1 MHNDTITTFDI
12 VGHRHAATML
22 SFTLLCRDNTSTA
35 IQYRCFVILYVAIP
49 LHNYIARYVAV
60 TKLHDAKRYH
70 TKASHHFALPN
81 QCHASSDST
90 KPWPHGAPH
99 CYAIAGLNLTVL
111 YHRHTKHQITPP
123 YLGRTIPDVTST
135 ELCSA
140 TQNNALLRLI
150 THTLNVAKVHVA
162 IPQLCFTLLDFAA
175 ALLDITGPMLCKT

>member
-1 MHNDTITTFDI
+1 MLMQLAITMRDVTITTSDI
-12 VGHRHAATML
+12 VGHRHPVAIL
-22 SFTLLCRDNTSTA
+22 SFTLLCRDNTGTTM
-35 IQYRCFVILYVAIP
+35 QYRCFAMLYVAIPLLDQIEHDTAIP

-60 TKLHDAKRYH
+60 TKIHDAKRYH

-123 YLGRTIPDVTST
+123 YLGRT
-135 ELCSA
+135 
-140 TQNNALLRLI
+140 
-150 THTLNVAKVHVA
+150 
-162 IPQLCFTLLDFAA
+162 
-175 ALLDITGPMLCKT
+175 